1 MEMIITEVKVE
12 ELEGMVS
19 SSSERGPR
27 CYTFLFDCSL
37 DFTMPVRKDNY

>member
-27 CYTFLFDCSL
+27 CYTFA
-37 DFTMPVRKDNY
+37 